1 MLTQVNCKKKFNTA
15 VQLNSMEKGVTYGD
29 LDIFVNVPEG
39 PRIELW
45 DLNNPGW
52 SVNKSKYNRFVITPN
67 GYLLN
72 IFTMLPLL
80 TFGIPLTFFGIV
92 LYEEPIMIVLGIIG
106 ILLLLL
112 CLLIRRSE
120 LCIDLD
126 KGYVVWRYA
135 NWPRFRSWKYKLFKP
150 FNFKIKTTDD
160 YGMAFGYYITVM
172 TENQEEIDLIFFR
185 CDQNPR
191 KEFPIIVKTLEDSLG
206 LRKLFDS
213 AENE

>member
-1 MLTQVNCKKKFNTA
+1 MQKID
-15 VQLNSMEKGVTYGD
+15 SMEKGVTYPD
-29 LDIFVNVPEG
+29 LDIFVSVGLGNSNESI
-39 PRIELW
+39 IE
-45 DLNNPGW
+45 GW
-52 SVNKSKYNRFVITPN
+52 SVRKSKYNRFVITPT

-92 LYEEPIMIVLGIIG
+92 LYEIMPGIIG

-126 KGYVVWRYA
+126 KGYVIWRYA

-172 TENQEEIDLIFFR
+172 TEDQEEIDLIFFR

-213 AENE
+213 AENG

>member
-1 MLTQVNCKKKFNTA
+1 
-15 VQLNSMEKGVTYGD
+15 MEKGVIFAD
-29 LDIFVNVPEG
+29 LEQFVIVPER
-39 PRIELW
+39 PRLW
-45 DLNNPGW
+45 DLKNPGW
-52 SVNKSKYNRFVITPN
+52 SVNKSKHNRFVITPN
-67 GYLLN
+67 GYLLT
-72 IFTMLPLL
+72 ISTMLPILMI
-80 TFGIPLTFFGIV
+80 GIPLTFFGIV
-92 LYEEPIMIVLGIIG
+92 LYEIMPGIIG

-160 YGMAFGYYITVM
+160 YGSYFGYYITVM
-172 TENQEEIDLIFFR
+172 TEDQEEIDLIFFS
-185 CDQNPR
+185 CKQNPR

-206 LRKLFDS
+206 LRRLFDS
-213 AENE
+213 AENR

>member
-1 MLTQVNCKKKFNTA
+1 MLTQVNYKKKFNTA

-126 KGYVVWRYA
+126 KGYVIWRYV

-172 TENQEEIDLIFFR
+172 TEDQEEIDLIFFR

-213 AENE
+213 AENG

>member
-126 KGYVVWRYA
+126 QGYVVWRYA
-135 NWPRFRSWKYKLFKP
+135 NWPRFRSRKYKLFKP

-213 AENE
+213 AENG

>member
-1 MLTQVNCKKKFNTA
+1 
-15 VQLNSMEKGVTYGD
+15 MEKGVIFAD
-29 LDIFVNVPEG
+29 LEQFVIVPER
-39 PRIELW
+39 PRLW
-45 DLNNPGW
+45 DLKNPGW
-52 SVNKSKYNRFVITPN
+52 SVNKSKHNRFVITPN
-67 GYLLN
+67 GILLN
-72 IFTMLPLL
+72 IFTMTPLL
-80 TFGIPLTFFGIV
+80 AFGIPLTFFGIV
-92 LYEEPIMIVLGIIG
+92 LYEIMPGIIG

-126 KGYVVWRYA
+126 KGYVIWRYV
-135 NWPRFRSWKYKLFKP
+135 NWPRFRSWKYKLSKP

-172 TENQEEIDLIFFR
+172 TEDQEEIDLIFFR

-213 AENE
+213 AENR

>member
-1 MLTQVNCKKKFNTA
+1 MD
-15 VQLNSMEKGVTYGD
+15 SMEKGVTYPD
-29 LDIFVNVPEG
+29 LDIFVSVGLGNSNESI
-39 PRIELW
+39 IE
-45 DLNNPGW
+45 GW
-52 SVNKSKYNRFVITPN
+52 SVRKSKYNRFVITPT

-92 LYEEPIMIVLGIIG
+92 LYEIMPGIIG

-126 KGYVVWRYA
+126 KGYVIWRYV
-135 NWPRFRSWKYKLFKP
+135 NWPRFRSWKYKLSKP
-150 FNFKIKTTDD
+150 FNFKIKTTRD
-160 YGMAFGYYITVM
+160 YGSYFGYYITVM
-172 TENQEEIDLIFFR
+172 NEDQEEIDLIFFS
-185 CDQNPR
+185 CKQNPR

-213 AENE
+213 AENR

>member
-1 MLTQVNCKKKFNTA
+1 
-15 VQLNSMEKGVTYGD
+15 MEKGVTYPD
-29 LDIFVNVPEG
+29 LDIFVSVGLGNSNESI
-39 PRIELW
+39 IE
-45 DLNNPGW
+45 GW
-52 SVNKSKYNRFVITPN
+52 SVRKSKYNRFVITTT

-92 LYEEPIMIVLGIIG
+92 LYEIMPGIIG

-126 KGYVVWRYA
+126 KGYVIWRYV
-135 NWPRFRSWKYKLFKP
+135 NWPRFRSWKYKLSKP
-150 FNFKIKTTDD
+150 FNFKIKTTRDFGS
-160 YGMAFGYYITVM
+160 YFGYYITVM
-172 TENQEEIDLIFFR
+172 TEDQEEIDLIFFS
-185 CDQNPR
+185 CKQNPR
-191 KEFPIIVKTLEDSLG
+191 KEFPIIVKTLENSLG

-213 AENE
+213 AENR

>member
-1 MLTQVNCKKKFNTA
+1 MVRKID
-15 VQLNSMEKGVTYGD
+15 SMEKGVIFAD
-29 LDIFVNVPEG
+29 LEQFVIVPER
-39 PRIELW
+39 PRLW
-45 DLNNPGW
+45 DLKNPGW
-52 SVNKSKYNRFVITPN
+52 SVNKSKHNRFVITPN
-67 GYLLN
+67 GILLN
-72 IFTMLPLL
+72 IFTMTPLL
-80 TFGIPLTFFGIV
+80 AFGIPLTFFGIV
-92 LYEEPIMIVLGIIG
+92 LYEIMPGIIG

-172 TENQEEIDLIFFR
+172 TEDQEEIDLIFFR

-213 AENE
+213 AENG

>member
-1 MLTQVNCKKKFNTA
+1 
-15 VQLNSMEKGVTYGD
+15 MEKGVDFGD
-29 LDIFVNVPEG
+29 LEQFVIVPER
-39 PRIELW
+39 PRLW
-45 DLNNPGW
+45 DLKNPGW
-52 SVNKSKYNRFVITPN
+52 SGNKSKHNRFVITPT

-80 TFGIPLTFFGIV
+80 AFGIPLTFFGIV
-92 LYEEPIMIVLGIIG
+92 LYEIMPGIIG

-126 KGYVVWRYA
+126 KGYVIWRYV
-135 NWPRFRSWKYKLFKP
+135 NWPRFRSWKYKLSKP
-150 FNFKIKTTDD
+150 FNFKIKTTRDFGS
-160 YGMAFGYYITVM
+160 YFGYYITVM
-172 TENQEEIDLIFFR
+172 TEDQEEIDLIFFS
-185 CDQNPR
+185 CKQNPR

-213 AENE
+213 AENR

>member
-1 MLTQVNCKKKFNTA
+1 
-15 VQLNSMEKGVTYGD
+15 MEKGVTYGD
-29 LDIFVNVPEG
+29 LKEFVMVPER

-52 SVNKSKYNRFVITPN
+52 SVNKSKQNRFVITPN
-67 GYLLN
+67 GILLN

-92 LYEEPIMIVLGIIG
+92 LFGEPIMIVQGIIG

-135 NWPRFRSWKYKLFKP
+135 NWPRFRSWKYKLSKP
-150 FNFKIKTTDD
+150 FNFKTKTTDD
-160 YGMAFGYYITVM
+160 YGSAFGYYITVM
-172 TENQEEIDLIFFR
+172 TEDQEEIDLIFFR

-213 AENE
+213 AENG

>member
-1 MLTQVNCKKKFNTA
+1 
-15 VQLNSMEKGVTYGD
+15 MEKGVAYGK
-29 LDIFVNVPEG
+29 LKEFVLVPER

-52 SVNKSKYNRFVITPN
+52 SVNKSKHNRFVITPN

-80 TFGIPLTFFGIV
+80 AFGIPLTFFGIV
-92 LYEEPIMIVLGIIG
+92 LYEIMPGIIG

-126 KGYVVWRYA
+126 KGYVIWRYV
-135 NWPRFRSWKYKLFKP
+135 NWPRFRSWKYKLSKP
-150 FNFKIKTTDD
+150 FNFKIKTTRDFGS
-160 YGMAFGYYITVM
+160 YFGYYITVM
-172 TENQEEIDLIFFR
+172 TEDQEEIDLIFFS
-185 CDQNPR
+185 CKQNPR

-213 AENE
+213 AENR

>member
-1 MLTQVNCKKKFNTA
+1 
-15 VQLNSMEKGVTYGD
+15 MEKGLTWNELDVFVT
-29 LDIFVNVPEG
+29 VPER

-67 GYLLN
+67 GYLLT
-72 IFTMLPLL
+72 IFTMLPILMI
-80 TFGIPLTFFGIV
+80 GIPFTFLGIV
-92 LYEEPIMIVLGIIG
+92 LFGEPTIPVEIPIVLGIIG

-126 KGYVVWRYA
+126 KGYVIWRYA

-150 FNFKIKTTDD
+150 FNFKIKRSENFGSD
-160 YGMAFGYYITVM
+160 GYYITVM
-172 TENQEEIDLIFFR
+172 TEDQEEEALIFFF
-185 CDQNPR
+185 CDQSPR
-191 KEFPIIVKTLEDSLG
+191 EQYPIIVKTLEDSLG

-213 AENE
+213 AENR